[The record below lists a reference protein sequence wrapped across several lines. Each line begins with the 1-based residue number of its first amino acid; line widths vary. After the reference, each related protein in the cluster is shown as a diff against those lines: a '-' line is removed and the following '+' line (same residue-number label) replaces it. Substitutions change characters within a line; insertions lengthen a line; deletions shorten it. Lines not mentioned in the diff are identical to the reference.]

1 MGKWKI
7 CLCKE
12 TFSHQNREMLN
23 CENALFIIEN
33 RKEGI
38 HMKKQLEVITSLLA
52 CTSVFL
58 TNGTLINAKTRITR
72 LMDDCAKDYDTYSTR
87 ITTGSAQAYCYLNSD
102 QIKDQ
107 IDTFVSLKGDRG
119 DLEPIESISLSVD
132 RGLSYNETHLS
143 GAQFASMY
151 LLDFSK
157 KRRYL
162 TIVGDCEDAWL
173 TCAKVYKW
181 NAKTDHITCVNNFG
195 HDLVKRLG
203 MYQNHAFGKTT
214 SKGFYFNGML
224 QSLNTGTVR
233 VSYYINAK
241 NDHFTSSHYGKA
253 YFYNKKQTSTTPLKL
268 YKSPQSKKS
277 AGTIGRN
284 QTVQATHIYAKS
296 KKLWI
301 KLKSGKKT
309 GWRRF
314 SLKGKQ
320 HWFKNTTL
328 YETN

>member
-1 MGKWKI
+1 
-7 CLCKE
+7 
-12 TFSHQNREMLN
+12 
-23 CENALFIIEN
+23 
-33 RKEGI
+33 
-38 HMKKQLEVITSLLA
+38 
-52 CTSVFL
+52 
-58 TNGTLINAKTRITR
+58 
-72 LMDDCAKDYDTYSTR
+72 MDDCAKDYDTYSTR

-102 QIKDQ
+102 QVKDQ

-253 YFYNKKQTSTTPLKL
+253 YFYNKKQTSTIPLKL